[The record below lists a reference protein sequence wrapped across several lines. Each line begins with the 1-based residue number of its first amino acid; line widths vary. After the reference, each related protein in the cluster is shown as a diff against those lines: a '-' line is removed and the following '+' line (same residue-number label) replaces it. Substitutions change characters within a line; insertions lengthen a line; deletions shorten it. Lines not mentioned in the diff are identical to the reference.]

1 MRNVIFC
8 PAGIPLNYHDAYDR
22 DNHWRKTDGIKRNY
36 ETVVYQ
42 YKDFEFFQLT
52 QKLIEEIWNT
62 FSSKGKY
69 VVQETGKVFKKDDL
83 PNMNPQ
89 KLFNYVIQH
98 WETYSNVA
106 ILKEIIYIINNKETK
121 LVLYVYDAFVLDVSK
136 QDKEEIKQ
144 ILTVFK
150 DKNLQIKTSYG
161 PDYNT
166 LQPL

>member
-1 MRNVIFC
+1 M
-8 PAGIPLNYHDAYDR
+8 LY
-22 DNHWRKTDGIKRNY
+22 
-36 ETVVYQ
+36 
-42 YKDFEFFQLT
+42 
-52 QKLIEEIWNT
+52 
-62 FSSKGKY
+62 
-69 VVQETGKVFKKDDL
+69 
-83 PNMNPQ
+83 
-89 KLFNYVIQH
+89 
-98 WETYSNVA
+98 
-106 ILKEIIYIINNKETK
+106 IYIINNKETK